1 MKSIKKTVFIILIF
15 LFSGFLYSQN
25 ALKDSLNQYPV
36 NMTVAEFNKR
46 ISNQNKLVLVAFSAD
61 WCVMCKKQ
69 KPILDEIKSEKKGV
83 LEFIDIDMEENPLIA
98 EHFNVDGL
106 PINLIYKKGNL
117 VWDRVGFKTKS
128 ELLKQ
133 ISIFE

>member
-1 MKSIKKTVFIILIF
+1 MKYLKITAIILF
-15 LFSGFLYSQN
+15 LFSGLLHSQN

-36 NMTVAEFNKR
+36 NMSVAEFNKR
-46 ISNQNKLVLVAFSAD
+46 IANQNKIVLVTFSAD

-69 KPILDEIKSEKKGV
+69 KPILDEIKSEKKAM
-83 LEFIDIDMEENPLIA
+83 LEFIDIDMEKNPLIA
-98 EHFNVDGL
+98 EYFNVDGL

-117 VWDRVGFKTKS
+117 VWDRAGLKTKA

-133 ISIFE
+133 ISFFE